1 MVDTTTFRKWALAL
15 PDAVEAPHF
24 DVPSFRVKKK
34 IFATLRMK
42 ENRACLKLSPEDQSV
57 FCAYDKSIFF
67 PVNGYWG
74 KQGFTFVDLKKVRKD
89 MFKDALTSAYNEVL
103 SSAKTKSKKK

>member
-1 MVDTTTFRKWALAL
+1 MVDLATFRKWALAL

-24 DVPSFRVKKK
+24 DVPSFRVHKK
-34 IFATLRMK
+34 IFATMRIK

-89 MFKDALTSAYNEVL
+89 MFKDALTAAYHEVAD
-103 SSAKTKSKKK
+103 AKKAKKK